1 MPKVSGFVV
10 PKLFPGS
17 KAFAKLLKKK
27 VGEMMKKTKENYVFP
42 FVTLNFVY
50 DAWQTVM
57 GYRRFTDEV
66 AEILKTASQFIK
78 TVTKIY
84 KTVTQFY
91 KTATQF

>member
-50 DAWQTVM
+50 DA
-57 GYRRFTDEV
+57 
-66 AEILKTASQFIK
+66 
-78 TVTKIY
+78 
-84 KTVTQFY
+84 
-91 KTATQF
+91 